1 MVWLRRLAWGVG
13 ILVVLAVAV
22 VAYLLAN
29 FDPNRYKDVLIDK
42 VRTDYQRTL
51 VLQGPISLGLWPSLH
66 VKLSQVRL
74 SEHQREQAFA
84 SAEGL
89 ELSVQALPLLQRQLR
104 VNRVQAH
111 GVSLRYARDAQGRSN
126 IDDLLKPD
134 DEPQPED
141 DQPGEPV
148 AFEVAGIALK
158 DVALDVDD
166 RKTGVQGKVVLQS
179 FDSGRLADGLQ
190 TDIQLKAQA
199 VLSKPSP
206 ASIGVRG
213 SLSLTPQL
221 AQNTVL
227 VDKLALDVEG
237 DALGAR
243 QVKAALKADALRWD
257 GAKGAAQAQ
266 GLSIDGG
273 AQLTGLLVENARL
286 SLERFEYDPSAQSLQ
301 LYKLATKVA
310 ARQGGQP
317 LNAELNWSELVVKGD
332 EIRGSTLE
340 GNVSLVGPTAV
351 DATFKS
357 DAPSGGFQRFKVPA
371 LALDFTVRMAG
382 EGGTREIKGRTQ
394 ADLDVQAPAREVALQ
409 GFTLQATVQEPSL
422 PELQI
427 QAAGQAAVQGE
438 VEGKTGG
445 LASWSLKGQLNA
457 NPFDTKG
464 TARMGTGVPK
474 VQAVAS
480 FTSLDLNRLLPAP
493 AASAKPGAV
502 AQPASSAG
510 AGPAQVA
517 KSASSPSSGDAPVD
531 LSALSLLDGRFELS
545 AGQLAVRQ
553 YRISDARLLATLEQG
568 RLTLQNLSGGAWG
581 GRFQAQGNAQAGAN
595 QKLALR
601 GTAESVDINALLKD
615 VAGKDVLEGRG
626 QLKWDV
632 VTGGRTV
639 PQFTSGLDGTASLL
653 LRDGAV
659 KGINLAKSLR
669 DAKARLGALSGGGGK
684 SDEVQRS
691 SQVEKTDFTELSAS
705 FQIKGGVARNKD
717 LSAKSPFLRL
727 GGEGSVDLVR
737 QRVDYTVNTTVT
749 GTVKGQGGAEIDALK
764 GLTVPV
770 KLAGPFNALDWKIQ
784 WSGVAVGSLQ
794 NTLKGRLEDELKAK
808 LLGKPAV
815 PAASGA
821 SAPKSSREE
830 QLKNKLRGLFK

>member
-13 ILVVLAVAV
+13 VLVLLAVAV
-22 VAYLLAN
+22 LGYLLAT

-84 SAEGL
+84 SAERL

-111 GVSLRYARDAQGRSN
+111 GVSLRYVRDAQGRSN

-134 DEPQPED
+134 DEPRPED

-158 DVALDVDD
+158 DVSLDVDD

-227 VDKLALDVEG
+227 LDKLALDVEG

-273 AQLTGLLVENARL
+273 AQLVGLVVENARL
-286 SLERFEYDPSAQSLQ
+286 SLERFEYDPAAQSLQ
-301 LYKLATKVA
+301 LYKLATKVV

-317 LNAELNWSELVVKGD
+317 LNAELNWSELAVKGR
-332 EIRGSTLE
+332 EIRGSALE

-427 QAAGQAAVQGE
+427 QATGQAAVQGE
-438 VEGKTGG
+438 VEGKAGG
-445 LASWSLKGQLNA
+445 QASWSLKGQLNA

-464 TARMGTGVPK
+464 TAKMGAGVPK

-502 AQPASSAG
+502 AKPASGAD

-517 KSASSPSSGDAPVD
+517 KSASSPLSGDAPVD
-531 LSALSLLDGRFELS
+531 LSALSLVDGRFELS

-581 GRFQAQGNAQAGAN
+581 GRLQAQGNAQAGAN

-601 GTAESVDINALLKD
+601 GTAENVDINALLKD

-632 VTGGRTV
+632 NTGGRTV
-639 PQFTSGLDGTASLL
+639 PQLTSGLDGTASLL

-669 DAKARLGALSGGGGK
+669 DAKARLSGLGGK

-705 FQIKGGVARNKD
+705 FQIKDGVARNKD

-770 KLAGPFNALDWKIQ
+770 KLAGHFNALDWKIQ
-784 WSGVAVGSLQ
+784 WSDVAVGSLQ

-808 LLGKPAV
+808 LLGKPAE

-821 SAPKSSREE
+821 SAPKPSREE

>member
-22 VAYLLAN
+22 VAYLLAT

-134 DEPQPED
+134 DEPRPED

-227 VDKLALDVEG
+227 IDKLALDVEG

-243 QVKAALKADALRWD
+243 QVKATLKADALRWD
-257 GAKGAAQAQ
+257 AAKGAAQAQ

-273 AQLTGLLVENARL
+273 AQVVGLVVENARL
-286 SLERFEYDPSAQSLQ
+286 SLERFEYDPAAQSLQ

-317 LNAELNWSELVVKGD
+317 LNAELNWSELAVKGD

-340 GNVSLVGPTAV
+340 GNVSLAGPTAV

-382 EGGTREIKGRTQ
+382 DGGTREIKGRTQ

-422 PELQI
+422 PALQI
-427 QAAGQAAVQGE
+427 QATGQAAVQGE

-445 LASWSLKGQLNA
+445 QASWSLKGQLNA

-464 TARMGTGVPK
+464 TAKMGVGVPK

-480 FTSLDLNRLLPAP
+480 FTSLDLNRLLPASG
-493 AASAKPGAV
+493 ASAKPGV
-502 AQPASSAG
+502 AAKPASGAD
-510 AGPAQVA
+510 AGPAQIA
-517 KSASSPSSGDAPVD
+517 KSASSRSSGDTPVD
-531 LSALSLLDGRFELS
+531 LSVLSLVDGRFELS

-553 YRISDARLLATLEQG
+553 YRVSDARLLATIEQG

-581 GRFQAQGNAQAGAN
+581 GRLQAQGNAQAGAN

-601 GTAESVDINALLKD
+601 GTAENVDINALLKD

-632 VTGGRTV
+632 NTGGRTM
-639 PQFTSGLDGTASLL
+639 PQLTSGLDGTASLL

-669 DAKARLGALSGGGGK
+669 DAKARLGGLGGK

-705 FQIKGGVARNKD
+705 FQIKDGVARNKD

-770 KLAGPFNALDWKIQ
+770 KLAGPFDALDWKIQ

-808 LLGKPAV
+808 LLGKSAE

-821 SAPKSSREE
+821 SAPKPSREE

>member
-22 VAYLLAN
+22 MAYLLAT
-29 FDPNRYKDVLIDK
+29 FDPNRYKGVLIDK
-42 VRTDYQRTL
+42 VRSDYQRTL

-74 SEHQREQAFA
+74 SEHQSEQAFA

-104 VNRVQAH
+104 VSRVQAS

-126 IDDLLKPD
+126 IDDLLKAD
-134 DEPQPED
+134 DEPRPEED
-141 DQPGEPV
+141 EPGEPV
-148 AFEVAGIALK
+148 AFEVAGIVLK
-158 DVALDVDD
+158 DVSLDVDD
-166 RKTGVQGKVVLQS
+166 RKTGVQGKVALQS

-199 VLSKPSP
+199 TLSKPSP
-206 ASIGVRG
+206 AAIGVQG

-227 VDKLALDVEG
+227 VDKLALEVEG
-237 DALGAR
+237 DVLGAR
-243 QVKAALKADALRWD
+243 QVKAAIQADALRWD

-266 GLSIDGG
+266 GLSIDGV
-273 AQLTGLLVENARL
+273 AQLAGLVVENARL
-286 SLERFEYDPSAQSLQ
+286 SLERFEYDPAAQSLQ
-301 LYKLATKVA
+301 LYKLTTKVA

-317 LNAELNWSELVVKGD
+317 LNAELNWSELAVKGD

-340 GNVSLVGPTAV
+340 GRVSLVGPTTV
-351 DATFKS
+351 DATFQS
-357 DAPSGGFQRFKVPA
+357 DAPSGGFQRFTVPA

-394 ADLDVQAPAREVALQ
+394 ADLDVQAPTREVALQ
-409 GFTLQATVQEPSL
+409 GLTLQATVQEPSL

-427 QAAGQAAVQGE
+427 QATGQATAQGE
-438 VEGKTGG
+438 VQGKTGSQ
-445 LASWSLKGQLNA
+445 ASWSLKGQLNA

-464 TARMGTGVPK
+464 TARMGAGVPK

-493 AASAKPGAV
+493 GASAKPGAAARPV
-502 AQPASSAG
+502 SAADTRAASAPRPADPG
-510 AGPAQVA
+510 A
-517 KSASSPSSGDAPVD
+517 SGEVPVD
-531 LSALSLLDGRFELS
+531 LSVLSLVEGRFELS

-553 YRISDARLLATLEQG
+553 YRISDARLLATLDQG

-581 GRFQAQGNAQAGAN
+581 GRFQAQGHAQAGAN
-595 QKLALR
+595 QTLALR
-601 GTAESVDINALLKD
+601 GTADNVDINALLKD

-632 VTGGRTV
+632 NTGGRTV
-639 PQFTSGLDGTASLL
+639 PQLTSGLDGTASMM

-669 DAKARLGALSGGGGK
+669 DAKARLGELGGK
-684 SDEVQRS
+684 NDEMQRS

-705 FQIKGGVARNKD
+705 FQIKDGVARNKD

-737 QRVDYTVNTTVT
+737 QRVDYTVSTTVT
-749 GTVKGQGGAEIDALK
+749 GTVKGQGGAEIEALK

-770 KLAGPFNALDWKIQ
+770 KLAGPFHALDWKIQ

-794 NTLKGRLEDELKAK
+794 NTLKGRLEDELKAR
-808 LLGKPAV
+808 LLGKPAE

-821 SAPKSSREE
+821 SAPQPSREE
-830 QLKNKLRGLFK
+830 QIKNKLRSLFR

>member
-22 VAYLLAN
+22 VAYLLAT

-104 VNRVQAH
+104 VNRVQAQ
-111 GVSLRYARDAQGRSN
+111 GVSLRYVRDAQGRSN
-126 IDDLLKPD
+126 IDDLLQPD
-134 DEPQPED
+134 DEPRVED
-141 DQPGEPV
+141 DQPSEPV

-158 DVALDVDD
+158 DVSLEVDD

-190 TDIQLKAQA
+190 TDIQLEAQA

-237 DALGAR
+237 DALGGR

-257 GAKGAAQAQ
+257 GAKGAAQAR
-266 GLSIDGG
+266 GLSVDGG
-273 AQLTGLLVENARL
+273 AQFLGLVLENARL
-286 SLERFEYDPSAQSLQ
+286 SLDRFEYDPTAQSLQ
-301 LYKLATKVA
+301 LYKLAAKVA

-317 LNAELNWSELVVKGD
+317 LNAELNWPELAVKGD

-340 GNVSLVGPTAV
+340 GSVSLVGPTTV

-357 DAPSGGFQRFKVPA
+357 DAPSGGFKRFKVPV
-371 LALDFTVRMAG
+371 LAMDFTVRMAG
-382 EGGTREIKGRTQ
+382 EAGTREIKGRTQ

-409 GFTLQATVQEPSL
+409 GLTVQATVQEPSL

-427 QAAGQAAVQGE
+427 QATGEAAVQGE
-438 VEGKTGG
+438 VEGKTAG
-445 LASWSLKGQLNA
+445 LASWRLTGQLNA

-464 TARMGTGVPK
+464 TARMGVGVPK
-474 VQAVAS
+474 VQAVAN

-493 AASAKPGAV
+493 SASAKPGAV
-502 AQPASSAG
+502 AKPASD

-531 LSALSLLDGRFELS
+531 LSALSLVDGRFELS

-601 GTAESVDINALLKD
+601 GTAENVDIHALLKD

-632 VTGGRTV
+632 NTGGRTV
-639 PQFTSGLDGTASLL
+639 PQLTSGLDGTAALL

-669 DAKARLGALSGGGGK
+669 DAKARLGGLSGK

-705 FQIKGGVARNKD
+705 FQIKDGVARNKD

-737 QRVDYTVNTTVT
+737 QRVDYTVSTTVT
-749 GTVKGQGGAEIDALK
+749 GTMKGQGGAEIDALK

-770 KLAGPFNALDWKIQ
+770 KLAGPFTALDWKIQ
-784 WSGVAVGSLQ
+784 WSGVALGSLQ

-808 LLGKPAV
+808 LLGKPAE
-815 PAASGA
+815 PPASGA
-821 SAPKSSREE
+821 SASKPSREE